1 MKGAAMKFL
10 NDSLPWAT
18 IMMAVLVA
26 IAAIAGAV
34 VVITNPGSLSFQ
46 EYLDVLKNFA
56 IAVGIV
62 GIGRGIASAGK
73 QTAAATLLKDDTL
86 VQPAIAVPAS
96 NGSAA
101 ADVVDLVAVGA
112 LADPYADLAWAE
124 APPPPAVAVAAANGP
139 EI

>member
-1 MKGAAMKFL
+1 MKFL

-18 IMMAVLVA
+18 IMIAVLVA

-34 VVITNPGSLSFQ
+34 VVVTNPNSLSFQ
-46 EYLDVLKNFA
+46 EYLDILKNFA

-73 QTAAATLLKDDTL
+73 QTAAATLLKDNTL
-86 VQPAIAVPAS
+86 VQPVATVPAS

-101 ADVVDLVAVGA
+101 VTDMVDLVAAGA
-112 LADPYADLAWAE
+112 VADPYADLAWAE
-124 APPPPAVAVAAANGP
+124 APPPPAAAVAAANGP